1 MQGLMVFM
9 LIASL
14 VSCYN
19 VPIVVEEEKEE
30 EKGEK
35 EKKEMVEKDQISAV
49 RVSDVDIET
58 KM

>member
-1 MQGLMVFM
+1 MVFM

-19 VPIVVEEEKEE
+19 VPMVVEEEEKEE

>member
-1 MQGLMVFM
+1 MQGLMLFM

-19 VPIVVEEEKEE
+19 VPMVEEEEEKKEE
-30 EKGEK
+30 
-35 EKKEMVEKDQISAV
+35 KEMVEKDQISGV